1 MLPLKGLRVIE
12 LCHAIAG
19 PCCTALLADMGADVI
34 KVEPVTGEYS
44 RYVQNGSVF
53 LNLNCNKRGIALD
66 LKTDRG
72 RELVLKL
79 TAKSDVL
86 VESFTPGTLDKLGL
100 SYETVSKVNPGII
113 YCSVS
118 GFGHSGPY
126 KKRHAVD
133 PLVQAMSGMLS
144 TTGEPGQPPVRIG
157 PPTIDFGTGMFG
169 AYNIVLALL
178 NRQKSGQGQRI
189 DIALLDTAAYY
200 MGNFIADY
208 SISGQIPAPLGSG
221 SSLFVPYQVFSAK
234 DRFIF
239 IGVFED
245 NMWITFCQLLGA
257 KDLAE
262 DPRYATNEDRCRNRE
277 ELIKRLERVV
287 CQFSSDELM
296 AKLTTIDVLCGPV
309 LDVSEMIND
318 PQVKDRKLV

>member
-1 MLPLKGLRVIE
+1 MLPLRGLRVIE
-12 LCHAIAG
+12 LCHAVAG

-34 KVEPVTGEYS
+34 KVEPITGEYS

-157 PPTIDFGTGMFG
+157 PPTIDFGTG
-169 AYNIVLALL
+169 
-178 NRQKSGQGQRI
+178 
-189 DIALLDTAAYY
+189 
-200 MGNFIADY
+200 
-208 SISGQIPAPLGSG
+208 
-221 SSLFVPYQVFSAK
+221 
-234 DRFIF
+234 
-239 IGVFED
+239 
-245 NMWITFCQLLGA
+245 
-257 KDLAE
+257 
-262 DPRYATNEDRCRNRE
+262 
-277 ELIKRLERVV
+277 
-287 CQFSSDELM
+287 
-296 AKLTTIDVLCGPV
+296 
-309 LDVSEMIND
+309 
-318 PQVKDRKLV
+318 